1 MGEGRR
7 CWSHPRPSESSDD
20 VLAIAPDLGQS
31 ISHDSMVRMRHIVS
45 GRKPEAV
52 FFHERQISLEQAR
65 FYSRQIGRRVLAET
79 ALAAAVLFPIGEVL
93 A

>member
-1 MGEGRR
+1 MGRR
-7 CWSHPRPSESSDD
+7 CVVGS
-20 VLAIAPDLGQS
+20 V
-31 ISHDSMVRMRHIVS
+31 VV
-45 GRKPEAV
+45 AV

-79 ALAAAVLFPIGEVL
+79 ALAAAVLFPLGEVL

>member
-1 MGEGRR
+1 V
-7 CWSHPRPSESSDD
+7 PYPLPSPLTLSARLAVPLGALAPAGGMP
-20 VLAIAPDLGQS
+20 VLQS
-31 ISHDSMVRMRHIVS
+31 L
-45 GRKPEAV
+45 